1 MRRISVANAKVGMV
15 LRRPVFDIRGYPV
28 FEENERITPE
38 KLPLLARTGAS
49 EIVIDDPRVEDVLVG
64 TMFPAHLEAKAVQ
77 ALHILIAGAGY
88 GGSYRPDHLV
98 GVRAAVNALVRCVF
112 PEPVGDPDI
121 SGSAALEGYD
131 YVHPVKVATLSIFVG
146 RLLGLPELDLVR
158 LGLVAILQNV
168 GYLNL
173 PPGLL
178 EVPGPLNEEQRAY
191 LAGHPTA
198 SVDVLKS
205 AGLDEETLNGIA
217 HHHERWNGSGYPD
230 GLKGDAI
237 PLFSRI
243 TAIADAFHSLVSKR
257 PYRPAMKRHEA
268 IEFISAFSGEL
279 FDPDLASLFTRR
291 IPVYPAGIGVK
302 LNTGEVGIVSN
313 PNVGHIARPVVR
325 VCVVNGRPV
334 PEPYDLDLS
343 RVENMN
349 KLIAEVIV

>member
-28 FEENERITPE
+28 FEENERITPD

-77 ALHILIAGAGY
+77 ALHVLIAASGY
-88 GGSYRPDHLV
+88 GARYHADHLV

-121 SGSAALEGYD
+121 SGSIVLEGYD
-131 YVHPVKVATLSIFVG
+131 YVHPVKVATLSILVG
-146 RLLGLPELDLVR
+146 RLLGLPEPDLVR
-158 LGLVAILQNV
+158 LGLVAMLQNV
-168 GYLNL
+168 GYVNL

-178 EVPGPLNEEQRAY
+178 EKPGPFDEEEREY
-191 LAGHPTA
+191 LAGHPRA
-198 SVDVLKS
+198 SVDLLED
-205 AGLDEETLNGIA
+205 AGLDDQTLEGIA
-217 HHHERWNGSGYPD
+217 HHHERWNGSGYPAR
-230 GLKGDAI
+230 LKGNAI
-237 PLFSRI
+237 SLFARI

-257 PYRPAMKRHEA
+257 PYRPPMKRHEA

-279 FDPDLASLFTRR
+279 FDPELAELFTRR
-291 IPVYPAGIGVK
+291 IPVYPAGIGVR

-313 PNVGHIARPVVR
+313 PNIGHIARPVVR
-325 VCVVNGRPV
+325 VCVLNGRPLQ
-334 PEPYDLDLS
+334 EPYDLDLS
-343 RVENMN
+343 AVENMN
-349 KLIAEVIV
+349 KLIAEVIL

>member
-38 KLPLLARTGAS
+38 KLSLLARTGVS

-77 ALHILIAGAGY
+77 ALHLLLASAGDGC
-88 GGSYRPDHLV
+88 GYRPDHLV

-121 SGSAALEGYD
+121 SGSTTLEGYD

-146 RLLGLPELDLVR
+146 RLVGLPEADLVR
-158 LGLVAILQNV
+158 LGLVAMLQNV
-168 GYLNL
+168 GYLDL

-178 EVPGPLNEEQRAY
+178 ERPGPLTEEEREY
-191 LAGHPTA
+191 LAGHPLA
-198 SVDVLKS
+198 SVDLLRS
-205 AGLDEETLNGIA
+205 AGLDDATLNGIA
-217 HHHERWNGSGYPD
+217 HHHERWNGQGYPAR
-230 GLKGDAI
+230 LKGNAI
-237 PLFSRI
+237 SLYARI
-243 TAIADAFHSLVSKR
+243 TAIADAFHALVSKR

-268 IEFISAFSGEL
+268 IEFISAFSGER
-279 FDPDLASLFTRR
+279 FDPELASLFTRR
-291 IPVYPAGIGVK
+291 IPVYPAGIGVR
-302 LNTGEVGIVSN
+302 LSTGEIGIVSD

-325 VCVVNGRPV
+325 VCVINGRPLQ
-334 PEPYDLDLS
+334 EPYDLDLS

-349 KLIAEVIV
+349 KLITEVIV